1 MHFPSSHCK
10 QDLDTFFMSYE
21 DLFFSFQMRAA
32 WAGLLATDIGRHV
45 LPNLEGQMGARKGL
59 RVGDHGSTMVN
70 PWLTVQG
77 LQSGM

>member
-1 MHFPSSHCK
+1 
-10 QDLDTFFMSYE
+10 MSYE

-45 LPNLEGQMGARKGL
+45 LPNLEGQMGVRKGL
-59 RVGDHGSTMVN
+59 RVGDHGGTMVN
-70 PWLTVQG
+70 LLLTVQG